1 MGRGGPTYLAR
12 RIMAVAYHDPPR
24 ARTFSRAALRDAEH
38 SARHRTVRNEQVRA
52 APVSSGHACV
62 RVLLRV
68 RTVRSPR
75 GYQRTTRESSGEV
88 AKADGRPTRYT
99 NSQIHPHCL
108 HSTSKWSGKN
118 KAAPRFER
126 KTVSSPSAAP
136 RAREGV
142 SRFPGFRFLFALPF
156 DGLAVLTH
164 PLSRNRDALP

>member
-38 SARHRTVRNEQVRA
+38 SARHRSVRNERVRA

-75 GYQRTTRESSGEV
+75 GYQRTTRESSGEM

-118 KAAPRFER
+118 KAAPRFVR

-136 RAREGV
+136 RAPRG
-142 SRFPGFRFLFALPF
+142 SFS
-156 DGLAVLTH
+156 
-164 PLSRNRDALP
+164 LSRIPVSIRAPFRWPRGSDAPTFP